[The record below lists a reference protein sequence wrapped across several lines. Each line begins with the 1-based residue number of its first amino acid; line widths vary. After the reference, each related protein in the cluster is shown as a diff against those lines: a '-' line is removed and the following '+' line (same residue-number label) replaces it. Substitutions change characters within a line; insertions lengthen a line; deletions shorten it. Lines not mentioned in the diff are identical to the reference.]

1 MAVRN
6 ISAIDN
12 APGAIKMHQKAE
24 VESVRAKMCVYRET
38 ILDKAQD
45 IKDVIDTFNYCVS
58 KGLKD
63 KLDKYCGYART
74 HSFIIKDNRLVF
86 KFNEWRSENSGPYNW
101 YVETDGDV
109 VYVRVNEDEI
119 SDIDTMIDN
128 ALYKADKICGD
139 KVIAPIFHDWNGK
152 QVYTCHSAEKPLAAL
167 KDCCERLP
175 IFISEF
181 FTAIDNLGK
190 TA

>member
-12 APGAIKMHQKAE
+12 APDAIRMNQKAE

-63 KLDKYCGYART
+63 KLSKYCGYERT

-86 KFNEWRSENSGPYNW
+86 KFNDWRAENSGPYTW
-101 YVETDGDV
+101 FVETDGDV
-109 VYVRVNEDEI
+109 VYVRVDNNI

-128 ALYKADKICGD
+128 ALYKADNICGD
-139 KVIAPIFHDWNGK
+139 KVIAPIFEEWNGK
-152 QVYTCHSAEKPLAAL
+152 RVYTCHNAQRPMSAL